1 MAYRIGL
8 PRYANTAPLV
18 RYLKPPPGVELV
30 WGVPTQLN
38 NWLLEGTVDLSLVSS
53 YFYLEQRGFL
63 RALPDFSVA
72 VLGHVYSVNL
82 FHQKPWS
89 ELRRIAITSES
100 ATSVRLLEHLLSRSG
115 VGAELVRADAGLDEL
130 HRGVYDGVLLIGDRA
145 LSVYAG
151 LLPHLPKTVH
161 NLDDL
166 AGGVRVSDLA
176 MLWFRQT
183 QLPFVFAVWAT
194 RADEQPPCEIVELL
208 RGARRAGL
216 GRLAE
221 VAAAE
226 GERLGIEP
234 RLLQHYLWNFRYH
247 LEIPDRLGLA
257 AFAAAVGLPERDEY
271 WSV

>member
-8 PRYANTAPLV
+8 PHYANTAPLV
-18 RYLKPPPGVELV
+18 RYLDPPPGVEIL
-30 WGVPTQLN
+30 WGVPTELN
-38 NWLLEGTVDLSLVSS
+38 RWLIEGMVDLSLVSS
-53 YFYLEQRGFL
+53 YFYLEQRSYL

-82 FHQKPWS
+82 FHKKPWH
-89 ELRRIAITSES
+89 ELRQIAITGES
-100 ATSVRLLEHLLSRSG
+100 ATSVRLLEYLLQKTKTNT
-115 VGAELVRADAGLDEL
+115 ELIRLDVDLTALENENL
-130 HRGVYDGVLLIGDRA
+130 DGILLIGDRA
-145 LSVYAG
+145 LTAYSR
-151 LLPHLPKTVH
+151 LLPELPKTVH
-161 NLDDL
+161 GLEDSL
-166 AGGVRVSDLA
+166 GGIRVSDLA
-176 MLWFRQT
+176 MLWFKQT

-208 RGARRAGL
+208 RSARRRGL

-221 VAAAE
+221 VANSE
-226 GERLGIEP
+226 SERLQIAP

-257 AFAAAVGLPERDEY
+257 AFAQAVGLPERDEY